1 MSTNEA
7 TSFAAS
13 DVDLVVVQVN
23 AATGG
28 SNRGGPYSKPAFS
41 YLATAWLPS
50 SWDAD
55 NRHFDPKSFS
65 HRHSAAAISCVVVAE
80 VE

>member
-13 DVDLVVVQVN
+13 DGDSAVQVN
-23 AATGG
+23 EATGG
-28 SNRGGPYSKPAFS
+28 SNRSGPYSKPAFS
-41 YLATAWLPS
+41 YLATAQLPS
-50 SWDAD
+50 NWDAD
-55 NRHFDPKSFS
+55 SRHFDPKSFS
-65 HRHSAAAISCVVVAE
+65 HRHSAAAISRAVVAE